1 MTAGAVVFYVFAAIT
16 LGSAA
21 VVVLARSLIY
31 SAFALL
37 FTFFGV
43 AGLYVLL
50 GADFLAATQLLIY
63 VGGILVLLLFGV
75 MLTHKLYD
83 LDLRSEVTQFLP
95 GLIVAAGLFG
105 VLTVTSLRTQWRVG
119 PGRPPAATTREIGQL
134 FMGAYLLP
142 FEAASILLLVA
153 LMGAA
158 MIVRRRRDA

>member
-1 MTAGAVVFYVFAAIT
+1 MNGEAISFYVFAAVT
-16 LGSAA
+16 VASAA

-50 GADFLAATQLLIY
+50 GADFLAATQLLVY

-83 LDLRSEVTQFLP
+83 LDLRSEVTQFP
-95 GLIVAAGLFG
+95 AGLIVSAGLFSIL
-105 VLTVTSLRTQWRVG
+105 VITFNKTQWAAG
-119 PGRPPAATTREIGQL
+119 PGRQPSSTTAEIGRL
-134 FMGAYLLP
+134 FMGEYILP
-142 FEAASILLLVA
+142 FEAASVLLLIA
-153 LMGAA
+153 LIGAA
-158 MIVRRRRDA
+158 MIVRRRKEA